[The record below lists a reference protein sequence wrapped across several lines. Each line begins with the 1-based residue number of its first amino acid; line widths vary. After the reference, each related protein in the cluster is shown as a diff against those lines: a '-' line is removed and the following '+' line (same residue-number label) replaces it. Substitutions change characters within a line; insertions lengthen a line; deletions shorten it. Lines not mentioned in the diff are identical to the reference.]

1 MDMLSDWNSFICRGL
16 KMYFFFFENATLRH
30 IKMNMRH
37 LVSKSLQL
45 ILRYQTRM

>member
-16 KMYFFFFENATLRH
+16 KMYFFENATRRN

-37 LVSKSLQL
+37 VVSESFQL
-45 ILRYQTRM
+45 ILRYQTHM